1 VGRGVRGGFHGTFQI
16 EAAVF
21 EDDLKSVR
29 TMMQNGCEKLM
40 TRLRQL
46 CDDGYDCLPVSKKM
60 PGSLSAPGKIVE
72 GGVD

>member
-1 VGRGVRGGFHGTFQI
+1 
-16 EAAVF
+16 
-21 EDDLKSVR
+21 
-29 TMMQNGCEKLM
+29 MMQIGCEKLM

-46 CDDGYDCLPVSKKM
+46 CDDGYNCSLASKKM